1 MCKVYLWLVV
11 SNDPGEN
18 RILHQVIVC
27 PPSDRIQMHQ
37 VLKVT
42 YLPLLKDRQEK
53 KQQLRNKSIQNK
65 VDYINA
71 IYSTLLAAPSTLA
84 MDVFPKQ
91 SVSTNNFVTC
101 ITCHLTRAVFST
113 TGVFLKHNKRKYFE
127 LATEADH
134 WAVPINTKFSC
145 LLCCLATTV

>member
-1 MCKVYLWLVV
+1 
-11 SNDPGEN
+11 
-18 RILHQVIVC
+18 
-27 PPSDRIQMHQ
+27 MHQ

-134 WAVPINTKFSC
+134 
-145 LLCCLATTV
+145 